1 MECKRCGKKAGTY
14 LCSEC
19 KNLVCSKCKKIKN
32 NKTVCLDCLKTSKK
46 TKIERPVGVALIAV
60 IGLLFSSFSIIYSL
74 LSIGTSSFDFVQLE
88 IDGSLQYYAAVIF
101 ILLVDVG
108 QFVVSY
114 GLWKMKK
121 WSYYIEIGVIIF
133 NTSLRIVDMLLFPPL
148 LFGLGIPIAVIL
160 YLRSKRHLFL

>member
-1 MECKRCGKKAGTY
+1 MLTTR
-14 LCSEC
+14 
-19 KNLVCSKCKKIKN
+19 V
-32 NKTVCLDCLKTSKK
+32 TVWLLD
-46 TKIERPVGVALIAV
+46 PVLRIVLIA
-60 IGLLFSSFSIIYSL
+60 G
-74 LSIGTSSFDFVQLE
+74 
-88 IDGSLQYYAAVIF
+88 AVIF